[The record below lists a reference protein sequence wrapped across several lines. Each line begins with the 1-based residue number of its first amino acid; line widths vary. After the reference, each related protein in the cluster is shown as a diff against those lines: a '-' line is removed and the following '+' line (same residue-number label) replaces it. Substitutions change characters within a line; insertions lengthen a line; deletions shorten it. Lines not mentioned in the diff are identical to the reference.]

1 MLINRNKNKNQ
12 FLNKIE
18 LSTKNSFNNY
28 HSFYKSQHWERYDLR
43 KKLYIKSNLFNFR
56 NNKLSDGLDDQNLLK
71 SIKKNYRKLIKIT
84 KKKFLIKNLLNK
96 NIGNLKNFETYEG
109 KILDFG
115 QLFFIYWLYLLKQ
128 NIKKTNFICEIGS
141 GYGGF
146 AEKILRN
153 YPGSKY
159 LIIDL
164 PEANFL
170 SSYFLSKNF
179 PNKNILLAYEKKREI
194 IYKSDFDKYDIIII
208 PPWFKVRGIK
218 FDLFINTRSMMEMD
232 KDIIFKYFE
241 FIQNNISD
249 KGYFFNV
256 NRYFKNTVKKP
267 LKLIDYPYDNNWNTI
282 ISQPSFQQR
291 HIRILLTQRSKNPKK
306 SIQEEFKKI
315 KKITE
320 KYFLKEK
327 SNKIPFYINIYYFV
341 KRRIYLGYKYLRN

>member
-1 MLINRNKNKNQ
+1 
-12 FLNKIE
+12 
-18 LSTKNSFNNY
+18 
-28 HSFYKSQHWERYDLR
+28 
-43 KKLYIKSNLFNFR
+43 
-56 NNKLSDGLDDQNLLK
+56 
-71 SIKKNYRKLIKIT
+71 
-84 KKKFLIKNLLNK
+84 
-96 NIGNLKNFETYEG
+96 
-109 KILDFG
+109 
-115 QLFFIYWLYLLKQ
+115 
-128 NIKKTNFICEIGS
+128 
-141 GYGGF
+141 
-146 AEKILRN
+146 
-153 YPGSKY
+153 
-159 LIIDL
+159 
-164 PEANFL
+164 
-170 SSYFLSKNF
+170 
-179 PNKNILLAYEKKREI
+179 
-194 IYKSDFDKYDIIII
+194 
-208 PPWFKVRGIK
+208 VRGIK